1 MLDIM
6 ELKKRYLN
14 LAKEYGINSQEIE
27 NIENILEVTLPDD
40 FKQISR
46 FFSGGCL
53 GVVDHYSFNQGNWN
67 NIIDETKR
75 LRATVNLSQNFI
87 VLAEPPESIIVMNLE
102 NKPSIIWCNSTDIYN
117 LDTKS
122 YTSNPTVWRDYSDF
136 FSTLLSDEE
145 DE

>member
-1 MLDIM
+1 M
-6 ELKKRYLN
+6 ELKKKYLN

-53 GVVDHYSFNQGNWN
+53 GVVDQYSFNQGNWN